1 MLIGI
6 LILVLTVV
14 LVGAELFLAGI
25 GERRIEDRLTENGG
39 TAEVKLSATPAA
51 LLLLGDGDRLEVSGS
66 DLDLDLETE
75 DPQVLN
81 RLDGFNEVAV
91 DLSDFRAGPFDVM
104 SFEMTRDGDEPY
116 TVRSSSATT
125 AADLLGYGAGALGIA
140 GGPLLEFFAGRAPL
154 GSRPIPVMVDMEM
167 ESEDGRISIVSGS
180 GTVAGYP
187 TGPLAQFI
195 TAAIVMRL

>member
-39 TAEVKLSATPAA
+39 TAEVKLSAAPAA
-51 LLLLGDGDRLEVSGS
+51 LLLLGDGDKLEVSGS

-125 AADLLGYGAGALGIA
+125 PADLLGYGAGALGIA